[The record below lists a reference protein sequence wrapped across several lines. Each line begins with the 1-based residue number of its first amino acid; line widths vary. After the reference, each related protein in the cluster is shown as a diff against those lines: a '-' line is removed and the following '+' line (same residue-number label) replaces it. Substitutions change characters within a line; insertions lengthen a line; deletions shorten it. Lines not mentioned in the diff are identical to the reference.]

1 MIAMPQN
8 PLPDLIGRLLRE
20 PLVLVVLVSWIA
32 GGIGK
37 ILQAK
42 KKRDAALGRSR
53 GLGDRLDDAREVTR
67 PASGR
72 RSPEE
77 VAAEMRRLL
86 GMDRPPAAQPQPQ
99 PQPRPQLARPQPKP
113 QPVVQRREASEGD
126 RGTQPMRPSQI
137 GKVTTHVD
145 PHVGEG
151 VQRRAAPTSGGVA
164 AHELGTLGGRSH
176 VAGRRGAQ
184 SARGLVDLSDMSRA
198 IVLREIL
205 DEPRALRPWGSY

>member
-20 PLVLVVLVSWIA
+20 PLVWIVLVSWIA

-53 GLGDRLDDAREVTR
+53 GLGDRFDDAREVTR

-86 GMDRPPAAQPQPQ
+86 GMDRPPVAQPQPQ
-99 PQPRPQLARPQPKP
+99 PQPRPQLARPQAPP
-113 QPVVQRREASEGD
+113 PVVQRREASEGD
-126 RGTQPMRPSQI
+126 RGTQPMRPSQL
-137 GKVTTHVD
+137 GKVSTHVD

-151 VQRRAAPTSGGVA
+151 VQRRAAPMSGGVA

-205 DEPRALRPWGSY
+205 DEPRALRPWGGY

>member
-1 MIAMPQN
+1 MIAFPQN

-37 ILQAK
+37 VLQAK
-42 KKRDAALGRSR
+42 KKRDAALGRARSPIE
-53 GLGDRLDDAREVTR
+53 RLDRDRAESRA
-67 PASGR
+67 PSGR

-86 GMDRPPAAQPQPQ
+86 GMDRPAAATPP
-99 PQPRPQLARPQPKP
+99 PQPRPQPIRPVTPP
-113 QPVVQRREASEGD
+113 PVPQRREATEGD
-126 RGTQPMRPSQI
+126 RGTQPMRPSTL
-137 GKVTTHVD
+137 GRVATHVD

-176 VAGRRGAQ
+176 AAGSRRAQ
-184 SARGLVDLSDMSRA
+184 SSRGLVDLADLSRA

-205 DEPRALRPWGSY
+205 DAPRALRPWGHD

>member
-20 PLVLVVLVSWIA
+20 PLVWIVLVSWIA

-42 KKRDAALGRSR
+42 KKRDAALSRTRSA
-53 GLGDRLDDAREVTR
+53 GDRLDGER
-67 PASGR
+67 ASSRMPQGR

-86 GMDRPPAAQPQPQ
+86 GMDRPPVAQPQPQ
-99 PQPRPQLARPQPKP
+99 PQPRPQLARPQAPP
-113 QPVVQRREASEGD
+113 PLVQRREAMEGD
-126 RGTQPMRPSQI
+126 RGTQPMRPSQL
-137 GKVTTHVD
+137 GKVSTHVD

-151 VQRRAAPTSGGVA
+151 VQRRAAPMSGGVA

-205 DEPRALRPWGSY
+205 DEPRALRPWGGY

>member
-20 PLVLVVLVSWIA
+20 PLVWIVLVSWIA

-53 GLGDRLDDAREVTR
+53 GLGDRFDDAREVTR

-86 GMDRPPAAQPQPQ
+86 GMDRPPVAQPQPQ
-99 PQPRPQLARPQPKP
+99 PQPRPQLARPQAPP
-113 QPVVQRREASEGD
+113 PLVQRREAMEGD
-126 RGTQPMRPSQI
+126 RGTQPMRPSQL
-137 GKVTTHVD
+137 GKVSTHVD

-151 VQRRAAPTSGGVA
+151 VQRRAAPMSGGVA

>member
-1 MIAMPQN
+1 MIAFPQN

-37 ILQAK
+37 VLQAK
-42 KKRDAALGRSR
+42 KKRDAALSRGRSPIER
-53 GLGDRLDDAREVTR
+53 PDRDRDDARK
-67 PASGR
+67 SGR

-86 GMDRPPAAQPQPQ
+86 GMDRPAAGTPPPQT
-99 PQPRPQLARPQPKP
+99 RPQPIR
-113 QPVVQRREASEGD
+113 PVTPPPVPQRREATEGD

-151 VQRRAAPTSGGVA
+151 VQRRAAPMSGGVA

-176 VAGRRGAQ
+176 LAGRRRAQ
-184 SARGLVDLSDMSRA
+184 SARGLVDLSDLSRA

-205 DEPRALRPWGSY
+205 DAPRALRPWGHD